1 MRVEVGGVV
10 VQSKDARRATDELEH
25 LVGAADTGGALGVS
39 LVTQPPGIATP
50 LHRHTHE
57 SEALFVLEGTLDT
70 HQGRFPA
77 GSFVWFPEGGIMQH
91 GATRDG
97 DCTFLFMTNKP
108 LDIHF
113 VGDESDPRAPK
124 V

>member
-1 MRVEVGGVV
+1 
-10 VQSKDARRATDELEH
+10 
-25 LVGAADTGGALGVS
+25 
-39 LVTQPPGIATP
+39 
-50 LHRHTHE
+50 
-57 SEALFVLEGTLDT
+57 
-70 HQGRFPA
+70 
-77 GSFVWFPEGGIMQH
+77 MQH